1 MRGIL
6 INQVPEPAGV
16 VAPRL
21 DTAVPFSTTTS
32 STSTPYTFWME
43 TPALST
49 PFRTAFR
56 LS

>member
-1 MRGIL
+1 MRGML

-16 VAPRL
+16 VAPRV
-21 DTAVPFSTTTS
+21 DTVAPFSTTTS

-43 TPALST
+43 TPALLAS
-49 PFRTAFR
+49 FRTAFR